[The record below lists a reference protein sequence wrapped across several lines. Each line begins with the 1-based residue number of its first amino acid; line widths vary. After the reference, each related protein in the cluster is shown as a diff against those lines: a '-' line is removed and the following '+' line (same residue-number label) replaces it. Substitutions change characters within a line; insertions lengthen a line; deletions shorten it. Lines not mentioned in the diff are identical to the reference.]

1 MTALAPFISISNLTK
16 RFRVHGSEFDA
27 IKNVSFDVCKG
38 DIFGIIGRSGAG
50 KSTLLRC
57 LATLE
62 KPTQGQILF
71 EGQDIVLMSESEL
84 RLFRH
89 KIGMIFQHFNLL
101 SSRTAAGNVAFPLEV
116 QGMPPIQRERRV
128 NEVLKVVGLK
138 NKKDVY
144 PARLSGGQKQRVGI
158 ARAIAGHPHVLLC
171 DEATSALDPHTT
183 QEILSLLK
191 ELNQRYGLTII
202 LITHEMEV
210 VKQICNKIAVMEGG
224 QIVEAGSIAE
234 IFADPKHPMTQQFL
248 QKTVHEIPQ
257 QFLQSIS
264 PTKTLVRLSF
274 KGKEAAEPVISRII
288 KQYDV
293 EVNIL
298 LGWIESLEGMLIG
311 NLVIEISAS
320 EPNLK
325 RAFQYLHEQK
335 VHYEII
341 KAALKPLV

>member
-1 MTALAPFISISNLTK
+1 MAEQSPFLSVSNLTK
-16 RFRVHGSEFDA
+16 RYKVAGGEFDA
-27 IKNVSFDVCKG
+27 IKNVSFHVAKG
-38 DIFGIIGRSGAG
+38 EIFGIIGRSGAG

-71 EGQDIVLMSESEL
+71 EGQDIVQMTESEL
-84 RLFRH
+84 RFFRQ

-101 SSRTAAGNVAFPLEV
+101 SSRTAAENVAFPLEV
-116 QGMPPIQRERRV
+116 QGMGPLQRERRV
-128 NEVLKVVGLK
+128 NEVLKLVGLK
-138 NKKDVY
+138 HKKTVY

-183 QEILSLLK
+183 QEILGLLQ
-191 ELNQRYGLTII
+191 ELNARFGLTII

-210 VKQICNKIAVMEGG
+210 VKQICNKVAVMEGG
-224 QIVEAGSIAE
+224 QIVETGSIAE
-234 IFADPKHPMTQQFL
+234 IFADPKHPTTRQFL
-248 QKTVHEIPQ
+248 QKTVHEIPE
-257 QFLQSIS
+257 QFLKSVS

-274 KGKEAAEPVISRII
+274 KGKGAAEPVISRII
-288 KQYDV
+288 KQCDV

-320 EPNLK
+320 ESNLK
-325 RAFQYLHEQK
+325 RAFHYLREQQ

-341 KAALKPLV
+341 KPPFKLS